1 MLDGSLSASPKA
13 LSWLRAP
20 TPPWPSGLVLPTAFQ
35 EHGSDHAPEPQG
47 ERGSCY
53 REEDNNHSL
62 KMWNEA
68 TTKSTKSR
76 ADGGAAPALPTA
88 ATRGQ
93 PRAARRGCCQRRCN
107 RCAPRAAPASS
118 SSHFPP
124 NDSPWGRGSGG
135 PWTKAPGKNPF
146 LPGHR
151 KRRQFPG
158 LGHRRRLIRGYQE
171 WVRGRVRLLPEA

>member
-1 MLDGSLSASPKA
+1 MSTTGASLSSRSGWGKAGEVGSVSEKAEAGGTDPRCAHSPGRRK
-13 LSWLRAP
+13 RAQP
-20 TPPWPSGLVLPTAFQ
+20 AGLNPGGPW
-35 EHGSDHAPEPQG
+35 
-47 ERGSCY
+47 ER
-53 REEDNNHSL
+53 
-62 KMWNEA
+62 A
-68 TTKSTKSR
+68 
-76 ADGGAAPALPTA
+76 AAPALPTA

-107 RCAPRAAPASS
+107 RCAPRAAPAASS
-118 SSHFPP
+118 GHFLP

-158 LGHRRRLIRGYQE
+158 LGHRRRLIRGSQE
-171 WVRGRVRLLPEA
+171 RAGEGSDCRLRPDASWPR